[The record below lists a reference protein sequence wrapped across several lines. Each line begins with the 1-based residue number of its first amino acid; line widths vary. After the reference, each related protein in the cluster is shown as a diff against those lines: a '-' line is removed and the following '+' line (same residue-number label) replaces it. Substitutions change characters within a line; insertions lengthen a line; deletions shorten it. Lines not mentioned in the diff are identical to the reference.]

1 MPKIKTLDKL
11 IAEVAIPISIALNE
25 QFDYLVPESLTPKI
39 AIGCRVLVPF
49 RALVILGYVVGLKN
63 HSMFMRQ
70 LRPIL
75 KNLDSQPILDDELFK
90 IAHKIQKAYFCSLA
104 QAIQV
109 VLPMGVKNA
118 RNALLEDQA
127 LPQQTIPYFD
137 VFDTKGI
144 KVTKEPKDRIV
155 LIQDLSNKERW
166 DKYSTLIKK
175 TLNAKKSVIFLVPD
189 HEKIKP
195 AIEFL
200 NLGIDPFILTS
211 SLTANESLR
220 TWTAIKKAPFSLVL
234 GTRSA
239 VFAPINN
246 LGLIVLEE
254 EGHFAYRQDQV
265 PHYKAFEMALER
277 TKEHS
282 ARLMLGSFILSL
294 DSYYLYKKHKAAYIC
309 LQRQQ
314 PWPMVRI
321 IDMRQEYVPKGKE
334 KIISKSLEYQ
344 IANIIQRTG
353 KLLIFVNQ
361 KGFSTFL
368 YCQKCKKT
376 QTCPRCSSSL
386 KYHFKE
392 KIVICPSCSFKAA
405 SFDICPICRSTYIKY
420 SGYGLEKVESEL
432 TRLFPSVKIQAYEK
446 GGATSPAY
454 DIMLATQQFLEDPY
468 LNNYSF
474 DSVCVIACEQML
486 GHMDFRS
493 TEKTYARL
501 LKLRSCARK
510 EIILQTHV
518 VENDALKYLKDSEP
532 SAFFKEELK
541 CRKEL
546 KLPPV
551 VQMAALNIRSKD
563 EAHAKNKAY
572 TFYKKLKRL
581 PNNCEAFEPMA
592 CVPFKVRGNYRYQI
606 LIKYKSLDSIQNIL
620 KTMTS
625 ERKQNVIVT
634 FEP

>member
-1 MPKIKTLDKL
+1 M

-25 QFDYLVPESLTPKI
+25 QFDYSIPASLTPKVS
-39 AIGCRVLVPF
+39 IGCRVLVPF
-49 RALVILGYVVGLKN
+49 RTSIILGYVVKLKV
-63 HSMFMRQ
+63 HSKFMRQ

-90 IAHKIQKAYFCSLA
+90 IAHKIQKEYFCSLA

-109 VLPMGVKNA
+109 ILPIGVKNTKSA
-118 RNALLEDQA
+118 ISEDQEQ
-127 LPQQTIPYFD
+127 PKQTIPCFD
-137 VFDTKGI
+137 I
-144 KVTKEPKDRIV
+144 KTTEEPKSHIV
-155 LIQDLSNKERW
+155 LIQDLSNKTRW
-166 DKYSTLIKK
+166 IKYAAFIKS
-175 TLNAKKSVIFLVPD
+175 TLNAKKSVIFLIPD
-189 HEKIKP
+189 HEKINS

-200 NLGIDPFILTS
+200 NLGISPFIITS
-211 SLTANESLR
+211 SISAQGSLR
-220 TWTAIKKAPFSLVL
+220 AWTAIKKAPYSFVL

-239 VFAPINN
+239 IFAPVNN
-246 LGLIVLEE
+246 LGLIIIEE
-254 EGHFAYRQDQV
+254 EEHFAYRQDQV

-277 TKEHS
+277 IKEHK
-282 ARLMLGSFILSL
+282 AKLVLGSFVLSL
-294 DSYYLYKKHKAAYIC
+294 DAYYLYKKHKASYIC
-309 LQRQQ
+309 LERPE
-314 PWPMVRI
+314 PWPKVRI

-344 IANIIQRTG
+344 IANILQRNG

-368 YCQKCKKT
+368 YCPKCKKT

-392 KIVICPSCSFKAA
+392 KAVICPSCTFKTAA
-405 SFDICPICRSTYIKY
+405 FDICPACRSTYIKY

-432 TRLFPSVKIQAYEK
+432 IRLFPSLKIHSYEK
-446 GGATSPAY
+446 REAVLPPY
-454 DIMLATQQFLEDPY
+454 DIMLATAQFLENPY
-468 LNNYSF
+468 FNTYSF
-474 DSVCVIACEQML
+474 DTVCVIACEQML

-493 TEKTYARL
+493 TEKTFSRL
-501 LKLRSCARK
+501 FKLRSCASK

-518 VENDALKYLKDSEP
+518 VENDALQLLKDNDP

-541 CRKEL
+541 ARKEL

-551 VQMAALNIRSKD
+551 ARMAALNIRSKN
-563 EAHAKNKAY
+563 ETSAKNKAN
-572 TFYKKLKRL
+572 TFYKKLKKL
-581 PNNCEAFEPMA
+581 TGNYEALEPMA

-606 LIKYKSLDSIQNIL
+606 LIKYDSLDSIQNII
-620 KTMTS
+620 KAMAS

>member
-1 MPKIKTLDKL
+1 M

-25 QFDYLVPESLTPKI
+25 QFDYLVPESLTPKV

-49 RALVILGYVVGLKN
+49 RTSVILGYVVRLKN

-75 KNLDSQPILDDELFK
+75 KNLDSQPILDNELFK
-90 IAHKIQKAYFCSLA
+90 MAYKIQKAYFCSLA
-104 QAIQV
+104 QAIQA
-109 VLPMGVKNA
+109 VLPIGVKNTKSA
-118 RNALLEDQA
+118 CLEDQA
-127 LPQQTIPYFD
+127 LPEQTIPHFD
-137 VFDTKGI
+137 FDIKETEELKG
-144 KVTKEPKDRIV
+144 EIV
-155 LIQDLSNKERW
+155 LIQDLSNKKRW
-166 DKYSTLIKK
+166 DKYSALIKK
-175 TLNAKKSVIFLVPD
+175 TLNEKKSVIFLVPD

-195 AIEFL
+195 AMESL
-200 NLGIDPFILTS
+200 NLGINPFILTS
-211 SLTANESLR
+211 SISAQESLR
-220 TWTAIKKAPFSLVL
+220 TWTAIKKAPFSFVL

-239 VFAPINN
+239 VFAPVNN

-265 PHYKAFEMALER
+265 PHYKAFELALER
-277 TKEHS
+277 TKEHK
-282 ARLMLGSFILSL
+282 AGLILGSFVLSL

-309 LQRQQ
+309 LKRPE

-344 IANIIQRTG
+344 IANILQRNE

-368 YCQKCKKT
+368 YCPKCKKT

-392 KIVICPSCSFKAA
+392 KTVLCPSCSFKTA

-432 TRLFPSVKIQAYEK
+432 TRLFPSVKIQAYENR
-446 GGATSPAY
+446 GAALPAY

-468 LNNYSF
+468 LNTYSF

-501 LKLRSCARK
+501 LKLRSCAK
-510 EIILQTHV
+510 NGIILQTHV

-563 EAHAKNKAY
+563 EAHAKNK
-572 TFYKKLKRL
+572 TNMFYKKLKKL
-581 PNNCEAFEPMA
+581 PGGCEAFEPMA
-592 CVPFKVRGNYRYQI
+592 CVPFKVRNNYRYQI
-606 LIKYKSLDSIQNIL
+606 LIKYKNMDNIQNIL
-620 KTMTS
+620 WTMTK

>member
-1 MPKIKTLDKL
+1 MPKIKPQSKL

-25 QFDYLVPESLTPKI
+25 QFDYLVPTMLTPKVS
-39 AIGCRVLVPF
+39 IGCRVLVPF
-49 RALVILGYVVGLKN
+49 RSFVILGYVVKLKN
-63 HSMFMRQ
+63 HSKFMRR

-90 IAHKIQKAYFCSLA
+90 LAYKIQKDYFCSLA
-104 QAIQV
+104 QAIQA
-109 VLPMGVKNA
+109 VLPIGVKNTKSA
-118 RNALLEDQA
+118 VLEEQA
-127 LPQQTIPYFD
+127 LPEQTIPHFD
-137 VFDTKGI
+137 I
-144 KVTKEPKDRIV
+144 KVTEEPKEQIV
-155 LIQDLSNKERW
+155 LIQDLSNKKRW
-166 DKYSTLIKK
+166 DEYSVFIKK

-200 NLGIDPFILTS
+200 NLGTNPFILTS
-211 SLTANESLR
+211 SITAQESLR
-220 TWTAIKKAPFSLVL
+220 AWTAIKKAPFSFVL

-239 VFAPINN
+239 IFAPINN

-277 TKEHS
+277 IKEHK
-282 ARLMLGSFILSL
+282 ARLILGSFVLSL
-294 DSYYLYKKHKAAYIC
+294 DSYYLYKKHKAAYVC
-309 LQRQQ
+309 LKRPE

-321 IDMRQEYVPKGKE
+321 IDMRQEFVPKGKE

-344 IANIIQRTG
+344 IANILQRNE

-368 YCQKCKKT
+368 YCPKCKKT

-392 KIVICPSCSFKAA
+392 KIVICPSCPFKTA

-446 GGATSPAY
+446 KGAALLAY

-468 LNNYSF
+468 LNTCSF

-493 TEKTYARL
+493 TEKAYSRL
-501 LKLRSCARK
+501 LKLRSCAKR

-518 VENDALKYLKDSEP
+518 VENDALKYLQDSEP

-541 CRKEL
+541 ARKEL

-563 EAHAKNKAY
+563 ETHAKNKANA
-572 TFYKKLKRL
+572 FYKKLKKL
-581 PNNCEAFEPMA
+581 AGNCEAFEPMA

-606 LIKYKSLDSIQNIL
+606 LIKYDTLDNIQNIL
-620 KTMTS
+620 RTMTK

>member
-1 MPKIKTLDKL
+1 MQM

-25 QFDYLVPESLTPKI
+25 QFDYLVPASLTPKVT
-39 AIGCRVLVPF
+39 IGCRVLVPF
-49 RALVILGYVVGLKN
+49 RTSVILGYCVGLKDN
-63 HSMFMRQ
+63 SKFLRQ

-75 KNLDSQPILDDELFK
+75 KNLDNQPILDDELFK
-90 IAHKIQKAYFCSLA
+90 LAHKIQKDYFCSLA
-104 QAIQV
+104 QAIQT
-109 VLPMGVKNA
+109 VLPTGVKNTKSA
-118 RNALLEDQA
+118 ALEDQ
-127 LPQQTIPYFD
+127 PIPAQAMPHFD
-137 VFDTKGI
+137 IDI
-144 KVTKEPKDRIV
+144 KEEKPKNQIT
-155 LIQDLSNKERW
+155 LIQDLSDRKRW
-166 DKYSTLIKK
+166 DEYAALIKR

-200 NLGIDPFILTS
+200 NLGIDPYILTS
-211 SLTANESLR
+211 SLTAQNSLR
-220 TWTAIKKAPFSLVL
+220 TWTAIKNAPFSFVL

-239 VFAPINN
+239 VFAPVNN
-246 LGLIVLEE
+246 LGLIILEE

-265 PHYKAFEMALER
+265 PHYQAFDLALER
-277 TKEHS
+277 VKEHK
-282 ARLMLGSFILSL
+282 ARLILGSFILSL
-294 DSYYLYKKHKAAYIC
+294 DSYYLYKKQKAAYVC
-309 LQRQQ
+309 LKRQQ
-314 PWPMVRI
+314 PWPKVRI
-321 IDMRQEYVPKGKE
+321 IDMRQEFVPKGKE

-344 IANIIQRTG
+344 IANILNSKE

-368 YCQKCKKT
+368 YCPKCKKT

-392 KIVICPSCSFKAA
+392 KTVICPSCTFKAS
-405 SFDICPICRSTYIKY
+405 SFDICPTCRSTYIKY

-432 TRLFPSVKIQAYEK
+432 MRLFPSVKIHAYEK
-446 GGATSPAY
+446 SQPAGLAY

-468 LNNYSF
+468 LNKYSF

-493 TEKTYARL
+493 TEKTYSRL
-501 LKLRSCARK
+501 LRLRSCASK

-518 VENDALKYLKDSEP
+518 VENDALKYLNDSEP
-532 SAFFKEELK
+532 SGFFKEELK

-563 EAHAKNKAY
+563 DASAKNKAN
-572 TFYKKLKRL
+572 TFYKKLKKL
-581 PNNCEAFEPMA
+581 PDSCEAFEPMA

-606 LIKYKSLDSIQNIL
+606 LIKYGSLENIQKIL
-620 KTMTS
+620 SAMTR